1 MLFSF
6 FNGKTNQ
13 YKADRDES
21 NRHKTTLGK
30 KIMVKHIVV
39 AFKTLKILG
48 NKHSN
53 AYVCLVCLG
62 LME

>member
-1 MLFSF
+1 MLFNF
-6 FNGKTNQ
+6 FNGKSNH
-13 YKADRDES
+13 YKTDRDET

-30 KIMVKHIVV
+30 KIVVKHIVV

-53 AYVCLVCLG
+53 AYV
-62 LME
+62 